1 MLASSLRDARGRR
14 GSMVALVLVVAAA
27 GAVGCGQQNTEGR
40 SPSYLIV
47 ESLQGASG
55 ATPGT
60 YAGSLDSDVVTN
72 VKTTVGDQE
81 VLQATVFEDIGQ
93 VKLRM
98 ALKDGGNG
106 MAVASPTP
114 VNAVTVTRYHV
125 DFKRSDGRS
134 TPGVDV
140 PYGFD
145 GAATGTIGADGA
157 VLSFVLVRAQAKLEA
172 PLRALRS
179 NGGAIVIS
187 TVAEVTFYGTDQN
200 GNTVSVVGMIS
211 VNFADWGDPSSSGQ

>member
-1 MLASSLRDARGRR
+1 
-14 GSMVALVLVVAAA
+14 MVALVLVLVVAAA
-27 GAVGCGQQNTEGR
+27 AAGCGQQNTEGR

-47 ESLQGASG
+47 DALQAASG
-55 ATPGT
+55 ATPSAFAGT
-60 YAGSLDSDVVTN
+60 LDSDVITN
-72 VKTTVGDQE
+72 VKTTVGEQE
-81 VLQATVFEDIGQ
+81 VLQPTVYEDIGQ

-106 MAVASPTP
+106 MAVAAPTA

-125 DFKRSDGRS
+125 DFKRSDGRN

-145 GAATGTIGADGA
+145 GAATGTIGADGG
-157 VLSFVLVRAQAKLEA
+157 VISFVLVRAQAKLEA
-172 PLRALRS
+172 PLRALR
-179 NGGAIVIS
+179 NAGGAMVIS

>member
-1 MLASSLRDARGRR
+1 MLASSHRDARGRR
-14 GSMVALVLVVAAA
+14 GTMVALVLVVAAA
-27 GAVGCGQQNTEGR
+27 AAGCGQQNTEGR

-47 ESLQGASG
+47 EALQAASG
-55 ATPGT
+55 ATPSAFSG
-60 YAGSLDSDVVTN
+60 ALESDVITN
-72 VKTTVGDQE
+72 VKTTVGEQE
-81 VLQATVFEDIGQ
+81 VLQPTVYEDTGQ

-106 MAVASPTP
+106 MAVAAPTA

-125 DFKRSDGRS
+125 DFKRTDGRN

-145 GAATGTIGADGA
+145 GAATGTIGADGG
-157 VLSFVLVRAQAKLEA
+157 VITFVLVRAQAKLEA
-172 PLRALRS
+172 PLRALRGG
-179 NGGAIVIS
+179 GGAIVIS
-187 TVAEVTFYGTDQN
+187 TMAEVTFYGTDQN
-200 GNTVSVVGMIS
+200 GNSVSVVGMIS

>member
-1 MLASSLRDARGRR
+1 
-14 GSMVALVLVVAAA
+14 MVALVLVVAAA
-27 GAVGCGQQNTEGR
+27 AAGCGQQNTEGR

-47 ESLQGASG
+47 EALEAASG
-55 ATPGT
+55 ATPSAF
-60 YAGSLDSDVVTN
+60 AGALQSDVITN

-81 VLQATVFEDIGQ
+81 VMVPSVYEDIGQ

-106 MAVASPTP
+106 MAVASPTA

-125 DFKRSDGRS
+125 DFKRTDGRN

-145 GAATGTIGADGA
+145 GAATGTIGADGG
-157 VLSFVLVRAQAKLEA
+157 VISFALVRAQAKLEA
-172 PLRALRS
+172 PLRALRDS
-179 NGGAIVIS
+179 GGAIFIS

-211 VNFADWGDPSSSGQ
+211 VNFSDWADPSSSGQ

>member
-1 MLASSLRDARGRR
+1 
-14 GSMVALVLVVAAA
+14 MVALMLVAAA
-27 GAVGCGQQNTEGR
+27 AAAGCGQQNTEGR

-47 ESLQGASG
+47 EALQAASG
-55 ATPGT
+55 ATPSAFGGT
-60 YAGSLDSDVVTN
+60 LDSDVITN

-81 VLQATVFEDIGQ
+81 VLAPTVYEDIGQ

-106 MAVASPTP
+106 MAVAAPTP

-125 DFKRSDGRS
+125 DFKRSDGRN

-145 GAATGTIGADGA
+145 GAATGTIGADGG
-157 VLSFVLVRAQAKLEA
+157 VITFVLVRAQAKLEA
-172 PLRALRS
+172 PLRALR
-179 NGGAIVIS
+179 NAGGAMVIS

>member
-1 MLASSLRDARGRR
+1 MI
-14 GSMVALVLVVAAA
+14 ALVLVVAAA
-27 GAVGCGQQNTEGR
+27 AAGCGQQNTEGR

-47 ESLQGASG
+47 DALQAASG
-55 ATPGT
+55 ATPSAFAGT
-60 YAGSLDSDVVTN
+60 LDSDVITN
-72 VKTTVGDQE
+72 VKMTVGEQE
-81 VLQATVFEDIGQ
+81 VLQPTVYEDIGQ

-106 MAVASPTP
+106 MAVAAPTA

-125 DFKRSDGRS
+125 DFKRSDGRN

-145 GAATGTIGADGA
+145 GAATGTIGADGG
-157 VLSFVLVRAQAKLEA
+157 VITFVLVRAQAKLEA
-172 PLRALRS
+172 PLRALR
-179 NGGAIVIS
+179 NAGGAMVIS

>member
-1 MLASSLRDARGRR
+1 MLASSHRDARGRR
-14 GSMVALVLVVAAA
+14 GKMVALVLVVAAA
-27 GAVGCGQQNTEGR
+27 AAGCGQQNTEGR

-47 ESLQGASG
+47 EALQAASG
-55 ATPGT
+55 ATPSAFGGT
-60 YAGSLDSDVVTN
+60 LDSDVITN
-72 VKTTVGDQE
+72 VKTTVGEQE
-81 VLQATVFEDIGQ
+81 VLQPTVYEDIGQ

-106 MAVASPTP
+106 MAVAAPTA

-125 DFKRSDGRS
+125 DFKRSDGRN

-145 GAATGTIGADGA
+145 GAATGTIGADGG
-157 VLSFVLVRAQAKLEA
+157 VITFVLVRAQAKLEA
-172 PLRALRS
+172 PLRALR
-179 NGGAIVIS
+179 NAGGAMVIS